1 MSRLSYDDFKDRL
14 NIQEVLI
21 DAGYTHYRRD
31 GLRYPS
37 YVRLDSN
44 GKRIP
49 GDKFIVTANGLCC
62 FQPPVQKNY
71 NVISFI
77 KEHPELFSDYTPGMD
92 KDRLVN
98 LVCNRLLN
106 EPVEDRETKIIN
118 TKQNQQ
124 PFDISK
130 YKVTEFKG
138 GKDGNFRMFYPYFAQ
153 RGIDLP
159 TQSAFKDGFVI
170 ASIQGSNGKTYSN
183 LSFPMRI
190 PNKEA
195 IVGLEQRGL
204 KQKDG
209 TSYKGMAKDSNA
221 SEGMWIAS
229 PKNTKLSD
237 TKLVFVF
244 ESAYDAMAFYQIL
257 TSKDSN
263 LDHQSKNEL
272 RSAVYVSTG
281 GNPSYGQMD
290 GLIKGAP
297 KATFHIGFDNDI
309 AGKQFEKNFRDIAYK
324 SSPVYPSNVSSDMR
338 PFIESFKDRIKS
350 TDELTKIDDAQY
362 DLLPKDLKDLY
373 LKYDTAKEDTL
384 EAHYSPLLC
393 KEDKEDIANKMYE
406 AFTTFK
412 TALFEKLEIKDG
424 QDLGGVKIIREEPS
438 EGYKDFND
446 ELLGK
451 DQHSLV
457 DLIETAFDDESGV
470 DLTVEEL
477 DEVEEN
483 EKEKHHGFRR

>member
-1 MSRLSYDDFKDRL
+1 MSRLSYDDFKNRL
-14 NIQEVLI
+14 SIQEVLI
-21 DAGYTHYRRD
+21 DAGYTHYKRD

-37 YVRLDSN
+37 YVRLDSD
-44 GKRIP
+44 GRRIP

-77 KEHPELFSDYTPGMD
+77 KEHPDLFSDYTPGMD

-106 EPVEDRETKIIN
+106 QPVEERETKIIN

-124 PFDISK
+124 PFDINQ

-138 GKDGNFRMFYPYFAQ
+138 GKDGNFRQFYPYFAQ

-159 TQSAFKDGFVI
+159 TQSAFKNGFVI
-170 ASIQGSNGKTYSN
+170 ASMQGSNGKTYSN

-190 PNKEA
+190 PNTEG

-209 TSYKGMAKDSNA
+209 TSYKGMARGSNA
-221 SEGMWIAS
+221 REGMWITS
-229 PKNTKLSD
+229 PRNTPLSD
-237 TKLVFVF
+237 AKRVIVF
-244 ESAYDAMAFYQIL
+244 ESAYDAMAFYQML
-257 TSKDSN
+257 TCKDSN
-263 LDHQSKNEL
+263 LDQQSKDEL
-272 RSAVYVSTG
+272 KSAVYVSTG
-281 GNPSYGQMD
+281 GNPSYSQMT
-290 GLIKGAP
+290 GIIKNAP
-297 KATFHIGFDNDI
+297 NATFHLGFDNDM
-309 AGKQFEKNFRDIAYK
+309 AGRQFEKNFRDIAYK
-324 SSPVYPSNVSSDMR
+324 QSLVHPNNVPSDLR
-338 PFIESFKDRIKS
+338 PFIETFKGEITS
-350 TDELTKIDDAQY
+350 TDTLCRIDEEQSY
-362 DLLPKDLKDLY
+362 ELPKDLQAVY
-373 LKYDTAKEDTL
+373 NKYASARDEAM
-384 EAHYSPLLC
+384 EAHYSPFLC
-393 KEDKEDIANKMYE
+393 KEDKEDAAYKMDE
-406 AFTTFK
+406 AFKTFK
-412 TALFEKLEIKDG
+412 TALFERLNIKEG
-424 QDLGGVKIIREEPS
+424 QDLGIKIVREEPS

-457 DLIETAFDDESGV
+457 DLIETAFDDESGI

>member
-1 MSRLSYDDFKDRL
+1 MSRLSYDDFKNRL
-14 NIQEVLI
+14 SIQEVLI
-21 DAGYTHYRRD
+21 DAGYTHYKRD

-37 YVRLDSN
+37 YVRLDSD

-77 KEHPELFSDYTPGMD
+77 KEHPDLFSDYTPGID

-106 EPVEDRETKIIN
+106 EPVEDRETKTISTN
-118 TKQNQQ
+118 QNQE

-130 YKVTEFKG
+130 YHVTEFKG
-138 GKDGNFRMFYPYFAQ
+138 GKDGNFRQFYPYFAQ

-159 TQSAFKDGFVI
+159 TQSVFKYGFII
-170 ASIQGSNGKTYSN
+170 ASMQGSNGKTYSN
-183 LSFPMRI
+183 LSFPMHI
-190 PNKEA
+190 PNKIG

-209 TSYKGMAKDSNA
+209 TSYKGMARGSNA
-221 SEGMWIAS
+221 SEGMWIIS
-229 PKNTKLSD
+229 PRNTILSEA
-237 TKLVFVF
+237 KRVFVF
-244 ESAYDAMAFYQIL
+244 ESAYDAMAFYQML
-257 TSKDSN
+257 TGKDSN
-263 LDHQSKNEL
+263 LDQQSKNEVK
-272 RSAVYVSTG
+272 SAVYVSTG
-281 GNPSYGQMD
+281 GNPSYGQMA
-290 GLIKGAP
+290 GLIKNAP
-297 KATFHIGFDNDI
+297 NATFHLGFDNDV
-309 AGKQFEKNFRDIAYK
+309 AGKQFEKNFRDIA
-324 SSPVYPSNVSSDMR
+324 
-338 PFIESFKDRIKS
+338 
-350 TDELTKIDDAQY
+350 TKISE
-362 DLLPKDLKDLY
+362 
-373 LKYDTAKEDTL
+373 KEGR
-384 EAHYSPLLC
+384 
-393 KEDKEDIANKMYE
+393 
-406 AFTTFK
+406 
-412 TALFEKLEIKDG
+412 EIKI
-424 QDLGGVKIIREEPS
+424 VREEPS

-451 DQHSLV
+451 NQHSLV

>member
-1 MSRLSYDDFKDRL
+1 MSRLSYDDFKNRL
-14 NIQEVLI
+14 SIQEVLV
-21 DAGYTHYRRD
+21 DAGYTHYKRD

-37 YVRLDSN
+37 YVRLDSD

-77 KEHPELFSDYTPGMD
+77 KEHPDLFSDYTPGMD

-118 TKQNQQ
+118 TKQNQE
-124 PFDISK
+124 PFDINK
-130 YKVTEFKG
+130 YQVTEFKG
-138 GKDGNFRMFYPYFAQ
+138 GKDGNFRQFYPYFAQ

-159 TQSAFKDGFVI
+159 TQSAFKYGFII
-170 ASIQGSNGKTYSN
+170 ASMQGSNGKTYSN
-183 LSFPMRI
+183 LSFPMHI
-190 PNKEA
+190 PNKIG

-209 TSYKGMAKDSNA
+209 TSYKGMARGSNA

-229 PKNTKLSD
+229 PRNTILSEA
-237 TKLVFVF
+237 KRVFVF
-244 ESAYDAMAFYQIL
+244 ESAYDAMAFYQML
-257 TSKDSN
+257 TGKDSN
-263 LDHQSKNEL
+263 LDQQSKNEVK
-272 RSAVYVSTG
+272 SAVYVSTG
-281 GNPSYGQMD
+281 GNPSYGQMA
-290 GLIKGAP
+290 GLIKNAP
-297 KATFHIGFDNDI
+297 NATFHLGFDNDV
-309 AGKQFEKNFRDIAYK
+309 AGKQFEKNFCDIA
-324 SSPVYPSNVSSDMR
+324 
-338 PFIESFKDRIKS
+338 
-350 TDELTKIDDAQY
+350 
-362 DLLPKDLKDLY
+362 
-373 LKYDTAKEDTL
+373 AKLSE
-384 EAHYSPLLC
+384 
-393 KEDKEDIANKMYE
+393 KEGR
-406 AFTTFK
+406 
-412 TALFEKLEIKDG
+412 EIKI
-424 QDLGGVKIIREEPS
+424 VREEPS

-451 DQHSLV
+451 NQHSLV
-457 DLIETAFDDESGV
+457 DLIETAFDDESGI

>member
-1 MSRLSYDDFKDRL
+1 MSRLSYDDFKNRL
-14 NIQEVLI
+14 SIQEVLV
-21 DAGYTHYRRD
+21 DAGYTHYKRD

-37 YVRLDSN
+37 YVRLDSD

-77 KEHPELFSDYTPGMD
+77 KEHPDLFSDYTPGMD

-118 TKQNQQ
+118 TKQNLE
-124 PFDISK
+124 PFDINK
-130 YKVTEFKG
+130 YQVTEFKG
-138 GKDGNFRMFYPYFAQ
+138 GKDGNFRQFYPYFAQ

-159 TQSAFKDGFVI
+159 TQSAFKYGFII
-170 ASIQGSNGKTYSN
+170 ASMQGSNGKTYSN
-183 LSFPMRI
+183 LSFPMHI
-190 PNKEA
+190 PNKIG

-209 TSYKGMAKDSNA
+209 TSYKGMARGSNA
-221 SEGMWIAS
+221 SEGMWIIS
-229 PKNTKLSD
+229 PRNTILSEA
-237 TKLVFVF
+237 KRVFVF
-244 ESAYDAMAFYQIL
+244 ESAYDAMAFYQML
-257 TSKDSN
+257 TGKDSN
-263 LDHQSKNEL
+263 LDQQSKNEVK
-272 RSAVYVSTG
+272 SAVYVSTG
-281 GNPSYGQMD
+281 GNPSYGQMA
-290 GLIKGAP
+290 GLIKNAP
-297 KATFHIGFDNDI
+297 NATFHLGFDNDV
-309 AGKQFEKNFRDIAYK
+309 AGKQFENNFRYIA
-324 SSPVYPSNVSSDMR
+324 
-338 PFIESFKDRIKS
+338 
-350 TDELTKIDDAQY
+350 TK
-362 DLLPKDLKDLY
+362 LSE
-373 LKYDTAKEDTL
+373 KEGR
-384 EAHYSPLLC
+384 
-393 KEDKEDIANKMYE
+393 
-406 AFTTFK
+406 
-412 TALFEKLEIKDG
+412 EIKI
-424 QDLGGVKIIREEPS
+424 VREEPS

-451 DQHSLV
+451 NQHSLV
-457 DLIETAFDDESGV
+457 DLIETAFDDESGI